1 MMISTRSRAET
12 TENIIPNNNNNNTI
26 DDPNQQKRG
35 KFVLKWQLV
44 DDAAAGPTPRPRH
57 GHRAVALKEDMML
70 VFGGGNEGIV
80 DDVHVYNTAT
90 NQVGPKVAIQRSFNS
105 QFMSRKTKIKSRIFW
120 LF

>member
-1 MMISTRSRAET
+1 MKKTMILPALTLLLLTAHT
-12 TENIIPNNNNNNTI
+12 YGQNNNNNTI

-35 KFVLKWQLV
+35 KFVLKWQVV

-90 NQVGPKVAIQRSFNS
+90 NQVGLGRTES
-105 QFMSRKTKIKSRIFW
+105 
-120 LF
+120 LGHC